1 MARPA
6 PLRVS
11 FDLDDTLVCDA
22 GVPSEHL
29 VPLLY
34 RRRYPE
40 RLRLG
45 TRDLMRALEA
55 RGCRLWLYTTS
66 GRPVAYLEGWFRSLG
81 VRLEGV
87 VNQVRHAEVVGCRGP
102 SKLPSAFGIGLHVD
116 DSEGVAMEARAH
128 GFRALVL
135 SPHDRDWVERVL
147 SAVEALRAES
157 EVQRGGIDLV
167 NLRGIEKFVRVGPV
181 HPGLHE
187 QGVERRVNVASA
199 RHVAQD
205 AQGL

>member
-22 GVPSEHL
+22 SVPSEHL

-40 RLRLG
+40 RLRWG
-45 TRDLMRALEA
+45 TRALLRALEA

-66 GRPVAYLEGWFRSLG
+66 GRPAAYLDGWFRSLG

-87 VNQVRHAEVVGCRGP
+87 VNQLRHAEVVGSRGP

-128 GFRALVL
+128 GFRALVI
-135 SPHDRDWVERVL
+135 SPHDQGWAERVL
-147 SAVEALRAES
+147 GAVAALRAES
-157 EVQRGGIDLV
+157 DVQRGGVDLV
-167 NLRGIEKFVRVGPV
+167 NLRRIEKFVRVAPV

-187 QGVERRVNVASA
+187 QGVERGVDVALA